1 MNLSDLPAAQQQA
14 FIASLQSQQAAPTTT
29 SFQPVPDPFATPSPK
44 ADPFATPSSSPKAAA
59 QAAPQAS
66 MLPEPGEV
74 ASIATTISKTIGDVV
89 TSVAAAARPRPAPVA
104 PRPFAARPPV
114 VRPASKA
121 QASAQD
127 LAASLAAAA
136 EAKKA
141 EEAKAASDR
150 TWTYAAVGAGV
161 VAFGAAVYALARK

>member
-14 FIASLQSQQAAPTTT
+14 FIASLQSPQAAPTTT

-44 ADPFATPSSSPKAAA
+44 ADPFASPGPKAASA
-59 QAAPQAS
+59 FAPSPSSA
-66 MLPEPGEV
+66 LPEPGEV
-74 ASIATTISKTIGDVV
+74 ANIASTVSKTIGDVV
-89 TSVAAAARPRPAPVA
+89 TSVAAAVRPRPVPAA
-104 PRPFAARPPV
+104 PRPFVARPQV

-127 LAASLAAAA
+127 LAASLAASA

-141 EEAKAASDR
+141 EEAKTASDR

-161 VAFGAAVYALARK
+161 VAFGAVVYAIARK

>member
-14 FIASLQSQQAAPTTT
+14 FVASLQTPQASS

-44 ADPFATPSSSPKAAA
+44 AAPAFAPSPSSA
-59 QAAPQAS
+59 
-66 MLPEPGEV
+66 LPEPGEV
-74 ASIATTISKTIGDVV
+74 ANIAATISKTIGDVV
-89 TSVAAAARPRPAPVA
+89 TSVASAARPRPAPAA
-104 PRPFAARPPV
+104 PRPFVARPAPV
-114 VRPASKA
+114 VRPATKA

-127 LAASLAAAA
+127 LAASLAASA

-141 EEAKAASDR
+141 EEAKVVSDR

-161 VAFGAAVYALARK
+161 VAFGAVVYAFARK

>member
-1 MNLSDLPAAQQQA
+1 MNLSDLPAEQQQA
-14 FIASLQSQQAAPTTT
+14 FIASLQSPQAAPTTT
-29 SFQPVPDPFATPSPK
+29 SFQSVPDPFASPGPK
-44 ADPFATPSSSPKAAA
+44 ADPFATPGPKAAPA
-59 QAAPQAS
+59 FAPSPSSA
-66 MLPEPGEV
+66 LPEPGEV

-89 TSVAAAARPRPAPVA
+89 TSAAAAARPRPAPAA

-150 TWTYAAVGAGV
+150 AWTYAAVGAGV
-161 VAFGAAVYALARK
+161 AVFGAVVYAIARK

>member
-14 FIASLQSQQAAPTTT
+14 FVASLQTPQAATTS

-44 ADPFATPSSSPKAAA
+44 AGPFASPSPKAAA
-59 QAAPQAS
+59 QAAAPQAS
-66 MLPEPGEV
+66 MLPEPAEV
-74 ASIATTISKTIGDVV
+74 ANIATTVSKTIGDVV
-89 TSVAAAARPRPAPVA
+89 TSVAAAARPRPAPAA

-114 VRPASKA
+114 VQPASKA
-121 QASAQD
+121 QASAQE
-127 LAASLAAAA
+127 LAASLAASA

-141 EEAKAASDR
+141 EEAKVASGR

-161 VAFGAAVYALARK
+161 VAFGAVVYAIARK